1 MSHLGIDIDFYF
13 LLAVYPVA
21 ALFIAE
27 MVCRA
32 TKISSWIKLVA
43 QGTICVGFGVAYL
56 TLIVAH
62 WITAVVL
69 LALSLALFYQAKVAK
84 LKPGQ
89 SIY

>member
-13 LLAVYPVA
+13 LLTVYPVA

-32 TKISSWIKLVA
+32 AKISSWIKLVA

-69 LALSLALFYQAKVAK
+69 LALSVALFYQAKVAK